1 MQLISFITSL
11 INIGANS
18 SWTVH
23 PVLNIFMMIDGLI
36 YRLVSYAFN
45 VFLIM
50 CSVNFNTLYGI
61 VAPLLDRLKAVIMV
75 LVLFKVGVALIQ
87 YMVTPDKAMSE
98 GTNILK
104 NIVIVA
110 VLLVSYQ
117 FVFNVL
123 NELSMLIMGNPT
135 GYPYTTLS
143 TIADVTAGEDEG
155 LIMRALFGAD
165 KEKVGDVGDYLAF
178 STLSIF
184 IHDYNNPESSTVL
197 KKEICSSEGCDF
209 GKVHNLSSKV
219 DKTVEYIWGLS
230 ALVGLFLIY
239 SIGKAAIEIGVRMF
253 KLVILQ
259 MLAPVAII
267 TIIDKGWGSSTW
279 KAYLSKYGQV
289 YIEAFTRMLFMLIT
303 TVFVCKFFV
312 NIGDFFG
319 NLSDVEGKF
328 TKGLITIIVIISAY
342 KIGGSIPKFIGE
354 ALGKNIGGSDTNF
367 VGGLLGAG
375 VGALTG
381 AIAGGAANG
390 LSGVVTGA
398 VGGLGR
404 GAVAGTKGNT
414 VADFFK
420 GQQGAAKGSFE
431 AGKRAHNNENGFWG
445 AGLGYSL
452 GNSLGIN
459 QMRNERL
466 TRQAAQSDEEF
477 KNNVTKPHEQRME
490 DIDNELHGLGQN
502 DQRMQEIAAA
512 IDESFKSDNTAF
524 NYDGHTVN
532 WNDSDENIA
541 STNSTY
547 ISKAS
552 EYEAEKT
559 RLESLG
565 ASATASDYER
575 LHKLQSARDTAYAQA
590 MKDVKTSRDNL
601 RDGYA
606 RGHQS
611 ELGLASDELTVSER
625 EAKAKSNAS
634 RRRTLEEDKRTREKT
649 YQEQKKAHEKEKENL
664 EKRKIS

>member
-123 NELSMLIMGNPT
+123 NELGMLIMGNPT

-219 DKTVEYIWGLS
+219 DKTIEYIWGLS
-230 ALVGLFLIY
+230 GLVGLFLIY

-354 ALGKNIGGSDTNF
+354 ALGKNIGGSDANF

-381 AIAGGAANG
+381 AVGGFAG
-390 LSGVVTGA
+390 
-398 VGGLGR
+398 GGLG
-404 GAVAGTKGNT
+404 GAISGAAGGLINGAQSGSKGNN
-414 VADFFK
+414 VAEFFK
-420 GQQGAAKGSFE
+420 GQGQVGSNQK
-431 AGKRAHNNENGFWG
+431 KRA
-445 AGLGYSL
+445 A
-452 GNSLGIN
+452 
-459 QMRNERL
+459 
-466 TRQAAQSDEEF
+466 
-477 KNNVTKPHEQRME
+477 
-490 DIDNELHGLGQN
+490 
-502 DQRMQEIAAA
+502 EIAAA
-512 IDESFKSDNTAF
+512 GGGLAYMKDKLTTGFDSLSDGRNARYNHGVDEEMKSNQKAMDKLDKEMAGYQSSNSQMDEIEASIEEAAKGTTFRFEGADASLGVSGSEEFSWDTSDEDIISRDQGYRQAQAQEQALRSEIQNKTYSSADDRKADIEKLQRLQDNTKAK
-524 NYDGHTVN
+524 YKEAQDAVKAARDRYRDQLAASDPSISSSGLATVADRKAQRKT
-532 WNDSDENIA
+532 NDAELRRLGGEKRELQDKNRELEDSKRKV
-541 STNSTY
+541 TNS
-547 ISKAS
+547 K
-552 EYEAEKT
+552 
-559 RLESLG
+559 
-565 ASATASDYER
+565 
-575 LHKLQSARDTAYAQA
+575 
-590 MKDVKTSRDNL
+590 
-601 RDGYA
+601 
-606 RGHQS
+606 
-611 ELGLASDELTVSER
+611 
-625 EAKAKSNAS
+625 
-634 RRRTLEEDKRTREKT
+634 
-649 YQEQKKAHEKEKENL
+649 
-664 EKRKIS
+664 